1 MMRQVYFATAYLA
14 QQDCEWIMNYELVYF
29 FFFFSIDLLT
39 VQDFFKRTKL
49 SGLTLSVVG

>member
-1 MMRQVYFATAYLA
+1 
-14 QQDCEWIMNYELVYF
+14 MNYELVYF